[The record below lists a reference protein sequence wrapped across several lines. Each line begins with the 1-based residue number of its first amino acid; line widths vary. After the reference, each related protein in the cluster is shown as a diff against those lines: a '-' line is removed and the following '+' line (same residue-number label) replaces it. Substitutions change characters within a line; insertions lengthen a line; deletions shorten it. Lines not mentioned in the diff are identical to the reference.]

1 MWWFLASTYTFKTVD
16 CRNIGKNTGKGGK
29 LKNGKNFIGGGMW
42 GLKGGD
48 VGFFSVDMG
57 GKSS

>member
-16 CRNIGKNTGKGGK
+16 CRNLGKISGRVEKP
-29 LKNGKNFIGGGMW
+29 KNGKNSNGGGIW

-48 VGFFSVDMG
+48 VGFFSVDIG